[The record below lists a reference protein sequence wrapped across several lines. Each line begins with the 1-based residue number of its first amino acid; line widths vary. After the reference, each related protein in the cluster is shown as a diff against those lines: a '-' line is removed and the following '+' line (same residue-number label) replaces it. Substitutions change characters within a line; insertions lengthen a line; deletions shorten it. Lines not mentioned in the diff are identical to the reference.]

1 MGAIEGMQITDYES
15 TIVSLVRIQ
24 WEYIGRSRKDMDI
37 HILPTF
43 TRVDIRDKVV
53 KSVRTINIERT
64 SNFNDVLLNILY
76 ELNN

>member
-1 MGAIEGMQITDYES
+1 METTEYES
-15 TIVSLVRIQ
+15 TIISLVRIQ
-24 WEYIGRSRKDMDI
+24 HRYDGRVRKDMDI

-43 TRVDIRDKVV
+43 TRVDIRDKVT
-53 KSVRTINIERT
+53 KTVRTIIIERT